1 MPNNFTRTIN
11 APIEARRAVEMFKD
25 EYLLDFINN
34 DRNFKKGRIIV
45 LC

>member
-1 MPNNFTRTIN
+1 MPNNFTWTIN
-11 APIEARRAVEMFKD
+11 APIEARRAVEMLKD

-34 DRNFKKGRIIV
+34 DRNFKKERIIV